1 MDRKGV
7 LKTEKEK
14 TGQNERIGHER
25 TAQEWTTERKARQ
38 EERKGHGCPIEKNGK
53 GKQKRQIIIE

>member
-7 LKTEKEK
+7 LKTEKKK

-25 TAQEWTTERKARQ
+25 TAQEWTTEAGRTG
-38 EERKGHGCPIEKNGK
+38 RKG
-53 GKQKRQIIIE
+53 QVTAVQI